1 MGRFRAAA
9 CVILIT
15 ACGGASQSKVHG
27 LGGTLSVSPATLDF
41 GDVALGKQLTHELVL
56 RNTGLVPMTV
66 NNLPQ
71 FANPSFEVT
80 GLPATLG
87 PGSSANV
94 TVRYRPPGLGPHE
107 RMLQL
112 VTDSPADNG
121 TDVDL
126 RGNAVRGLAT
136 LSGDAF
142 DFGDVV
148 VGSTATQDL
157 LLTNNDGKA
166 ETSVAISPP
175 QDTPAFSVAP
185 PGEQSL
191 ASQQS
196 MVVRIQFRPDQLT
209 DYQSTLLVT
218 PCPTCSA
225 RPIMLTGRGVDKL
238 LLVQPETIDFGELLL
253 GGNATKTF
261 TVTNTSK
268 APLAV
273 KTLTLSGS
281 PDLTAALDGGAL
293 PRTLGPGET
302 VAGTARYQPRNLG
315 LQQAQASLQAV
326 EGGPGILSMS
336 GAGTGPWLQMK
347 PKSLFVGP
355 AAIGTT
361 RTSTV
366 TATNV
371 GYDPARA
378 APLALTAVY
387 LGKNDGTWSVQ
398 SGARSVGAPGASVD
412 IAVSFSPATPGFS
425 QATLVIESNDALHP
439 RVEVPL
445 SAIGRDLLPCALEVT
460 PASPVNFG
468 LQKLF
473 TRVVGGFELANRTSD
488 DCIVGEPSI
497 VSGAPAF
504 RWPGGV
510 VPAGRTLPPGGR
522 MSVRLEFVAEQAQTY
537 SGSVRFYVSNRSA
550 PAKTVDLVGAGDSS
564 CFFVDPRTVDFGAA
578 VMGCGIPDQMAY
590 AVNQCTFP
598 VTVMRV
604 ETAGAYFSSA
614 PALPIRITSNTNA
627 AIPISY
633 APPSPGDDV
642 GAIEVYT
649 DMRAE
654 PFQAGITGGA
664 QIAATLVD
672 QWDQSTPKVDLLIV
686 IDNSG
691 SMAEEQKALA
701 QNLDRLWNRI
711 ALANADYHI
720 AVTSTGMFKYT
731 GGWTQCPGGAF
742 GGEAGRFF
750 PVDNSRPRILTPQTP
765 DVKNVLFANTN
776 VGLCHYDER
785 FLDPVLAA
793 LTDPLIS
800 STKAPGTP
808 LPNDGNAGF
817 LRDDARLALMAV
829 SDADDSNDVVNPA
842 PVSDYVAR
850 LAKVKHG
857 ALDLISF
864 AGIVPLRSCPSTSEG
879 IGQRYMEIAQ
889 HLHGHLEDI
898 CDLGN
903 FGPMLESSLGGL
915 LLPLTSF
922 PLSARPRDP
931 SQIVV
936 TVGGVTVTDWTY
948 DPVSNRIVFPATAV
962 PPPGSHITAKYEPAC
977 Q

>member
-1 MGRFRAAA
+1 
-9 CVILIT
+9 
-15 ACGGASQSKVHG
+15 
-27 LGGTLSVSPATLDF
+27 
-41 GDVALGKQLTHELVL
+41 
-56 RNTGLVPMTV
+56 
-66 NNLPQ
+66 
-71 FANPSFEVT
+71 
-80 GLPATLG
+80 
-87 PGSSANV
+87 
-94 TVRYRPPGLGPHE
+94 
-107 RMLQL
+107 
-112 VTDSPADNG
+112 
-121 TDVDL
+121 
-126 RGNAVRGLAT
+126 
-136 LSGDAF
+136 
-142 DFGDVV
+142 
-148 VGSTATQDL
+148 
-157 LLTNNDGKA
+157 
-166 ETSVAISPP
+166 
-175 QDTPAFSVAP
+175 
-185 PGEQSL
+185 
-191 ASQQS
+191 

-225 RPIMLTGRGVDKL
+225 RPI
-238 LLVQPETIDFGELLL
+238 
-253 GGNATKTF
+253 

-504 RWPGGV
+504 RWPGGI

-522 MSVRLEFVAEQAQTY
+522 MSVRLEFLAEQAQTY
-537 SGSVRFYVSNRSA
+537 SGAVRFYLSNRSA
-550 PAKTVDLVGAGDSS
+550 PSMTVDLVGAGDSS
-564 CFFVDPRTVDFGAA
+564 CFFVTPATVDFGPTL
-578 VMGCGIPDQMAY
+578 MGCGIPNQFTY
-590 AVNQCTFP
+590 AVNWCSFP
-598 VTVMRV
+598 VTVTRV
-604 ETAGAYFSSA
+604 ETIGAYFSSA
-614 PALPIRITSNTNA
+614 AALPIRIDPNPNA
-627 AIPISY
+627 ALPIGY
-633 APPSPGDDV
+633 APPSAGDDV
-642 GAIEVYT
+642 GAIQVFT
-649 DMRAE
+649 DMRQE

-664 QIAATLVD
+664 QVSATIVD
-672 QWDQSTPKVDLLIV
+672 QWDQGTPKVDLLIV

-720 AVTSTGMFKYT
+720 AVTTTGMFPYT
-731 GGWTQCPGGAF
+731 SGFMQCPGGAS
-742 GGEAGRFF
+742 GGEAGRCF
-750 PVDNSRPRILTPQTP
+750 PVDNS
-765 DVKNVLFANTN
+765 
-776 VGLCHYDER
+776 
-785 FLDPVLAA
+785 
-793 LTDPLIS
+793 
-800 STKAPGTP
+800 
-808 LPNDGNAGF
+808 
-817 LRDDARLALMAV
+817 
-829 SDADDSNDVVNPA
+829 A
-842 PVSDYVAR
+842 PVSDYVRR
-850 LAKVKHG
+850 LAQVKHG
-857 ALDLISF
+857 ALDLIAF
-864 AGIVPLRSCPSTSEG
+864 AGIVPLHACASAEG
-879 IGQRYMEIAQ
+879 VATRYMEIGRQ
-889 HLHGHLEDI
+889 LNGHLEDV
-898 CDLGN
+898 CDLAN

-936 TVGGVTVTDWTY
+936 TVGGVTVTVRSC

-962 PPPGSHITAKYEPAC
+962 PPPGSHITAKYEPA
-977 Q
+977 